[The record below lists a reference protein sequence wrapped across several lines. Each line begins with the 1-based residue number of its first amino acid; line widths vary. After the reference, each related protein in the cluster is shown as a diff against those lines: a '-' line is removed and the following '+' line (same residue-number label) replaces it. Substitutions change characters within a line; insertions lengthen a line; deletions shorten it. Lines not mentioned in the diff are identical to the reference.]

1 MSLILRGTKG
11 AALTH
16 AELDNNQVWLKSRD
30 IVSASVDVKNN
41 LILTKDDFSYYSVPL
56 SGIGTTISG
65 LTFSGNVLTITQSD
79 GSNVSVNISSVDIRV
94 TDLIYSGSTLYLNQS
109 DGSQESVFIPQ
120 FTGGTVNGYTIFN
133 NGLSANT
140 FTTNSLTLNGVTITG
155 FTDYVFTG
163 NTSGDCI
170 TDIFVSNINSCSPL
184 HIQPVNTGNVLIGE
198 NGGVNVGIGTSTPNA
213 KLHINNI
220 TTGNTVLFED
230 DTSPDP
236 SPFVIDNGGKVG
248 IGTTTPSEKLD
259 VYNGFI
265 KTNQGVIVDGG
276 TNNGV
281 RFNGSGFSRFA
292 IDGGFKLNAA
302 FTEGFKFTNG
312 VYDFFNYDQSGFGDT
327 FQIGNGLI
335 KGRTTGTT
343 DVYLGINVLGTPSST
358 LEVNGKTKTTNLQV
372 TSGSPQVGYVLT
384 ATDTN
389 GNMTWQAP
397 SSGNTSVGL
406 NQIAF
411 GNSINGNITS
421 SSDFFRNSSNGYVG
435 IGNNS
440 PSSKLHI
447 STSGLTGTSYSVLK
461 IENKGDGTNYLDASI
476 ILSSGLFSNPSFD
489 TARLYTTFDGTSIG
503 DGRFTIQTPN
513 ESTYLFEDAFTVKNK
528 RVGIGT
534 NFPSERLEISGKTK
548 TTTLQVTTNP
558 TPGYVLTSDASGNA
572 TWQPQ
577 NTFTGGT
584 INGPTNFTGGLSAN
598 TLVVN
603 GVIITGFTDTNT
615 FVTGF
620 TYDNN
625 NKFVIS
631 QNNGQPD
638 LPVYI
643 NTMSGL
649 TVNGNVT
656 ATTLNATSS
665 LTVRG
670 SATTRGVL
678 PETDN
683 TYSLG
688 STSQRWASL
697 YTKEV
702 RLYESRSGSAAD
714 NDYIS
719 ILAPNDLALTPNPA
733 WSLVLPYNS
742 GSTFNLLGVY
752 DGSSNTSNT
761 SWFTLS
767 AGTNVSLNQVAFSGG
782 SVITI
787 NSTAVGGGTFT
798 GGTVSGPT
806 NFTNGLTAN
815 TLTVGT
821 FQVGRKYSSSQS
833 FTGSVLKTI
842 THNLN
847 TQDVIAQ
854 LWDSS
859 NNLLNGATITAN
871 NVNSV
876 DITVAST
883 ATYKVVII
891 G

>member
-1 MSLILRGTKG
+1 MANRIETGLRIKG
-11 AALTH
+11 
-16 AELDNNQVWLKSRD
+16 
-30 IVSASVDVKNN
+30 
-41 LILTKDDFSYYSVPL
+41 L
-56 SGIGTTISG
+56 SGDTNA
-65 LTFSGNVLTITQSD
+65 LYVLGNSFINGD
-79 GSNVSVNISSVDIRV
+79 VNI
-94 TDLIYSGSTLYLNQS
+94 
-109 DGSQESVFIPQ
+109 
-120 FTGGTVNGYTIFN
+120 
-133 NGLSANT
+133 
-140 FTTNSLTLNGVTITG
+140 
-155 FTDYVFTG
+155 
-163 NTSGDCI
+163 
-170 TDIFVSNINSCSPL
+170 
-184 HIQPVNTGNVLIGE
+184 TGNVNVIGTATTLNTQTVQTKDNRILLNYSGTNLTAIGGGIE
-198 NGGVNVGIGTSTPNA
+198 VLSAKTDGTNVSLTTDINGDWNSNTGLNISGRTSDNTTYGLRVQNNGGT
-213 KLHINNI
+213 NN
-220 TTGNTVLFED
+220 
-230 DTSPDP
+230 
-236 SPFVIDNGGKVG
+236 FVVRNDGKVG
-248 IGTTTPSEKLD
+248 INTLNPNYQLEVLPKDLTGTTNVVIRNTSTSPNWTPVSLYVID
-259 VYNGFI
+259 GSNYGTSMSTSSNGVDTILNINSGSYSYLTHSVNGSNVAELTTSGSNFLLWRLPDYFNFRRRA
-265 KTNQGVIVDGG
+265 TNGDWVSFNSLNQRVSIFNENIGGVTIPARLGLRGDSDNTSSYSLVIQNSGG
-276 TNNGV
+276 TNSLIV
-281 RFNGSGFSRFA
+281 RD
-292 IDGGFKLNAA
+292 DGN
-302 FTEGFKFTNG
+302 
-312 VYDFFNYDQSGFGDT
+312 
-327 FQIGNGLI
+327 IGM
-335 KGRTTGTT
+335 
-343 DVYLGINVLGTPSST
+343 GISTPST
-358 LEVNGKTKTTNLQV
+358 KLEVIGKTKTNLLQV
-372 TSGSPQVGYVLT
+372 VSGSPQVGYVLT
-384 ATDTN
+384 ATDTD

-631 QNNGQPD
+631 RNNGQPD

-670 SATTRGVL
+670 SATTRGIL

-688 STSQRWASL
+688 STSQRWASM

-702 RLYESRSGSAAD
+702 RLYESKSGSAAD

-719 ILAPNDLALTPNPA
+719 ILAPNDLALTPNPS

-752 DGSSNTSNT
+752 DGSLNTSNT

-787 NSTAVGGGTFT
+787 NSTATGGGTFT
-798 GGTVSGPT
+798 GGTVTGGS
-806 NFTNGLTAN
+806 NFTGGLTAN
-815 TLTVGT
+815 TFNTPSITLNGVTYTSFEETVKQGTGLTIHFSG
-821 FQVGRKYSSSQS
+821 
-833 FTGSVLKTI
+833 KTI
-842 THNLN
+842 FNLPTSPADGNISHNLTN
-847 TQDVIAQ
+847 AKFGMIQKIYHSGSTVPTVPTEWQ
-854 LWDSS
+854 LVGEGTYFTYDLNIIYAEYVT
-859 NNLLNGATITAN
+859 NNWIE
-871 NVNSV
+871 
-876 DITVAST
+876 
-883 ATYKVVII
+883 YWII
-891 G
+891 QKQI

>member
-30 IVSASVDVKNN
+30 IVSASVDVNNN

-79 GSNVSVNISSVDIRV
+79 GSSVSVNISSVDIRV

-120 FTGGTVNGYTIFN
+120 FTGGTVNGYTIFS

-170 TDIFVSNINSCSPL
+170 TDLFVSNVNSCSPL
-184 HIQPVNTGNVLIGE
+184 HIQPLNTGDVYIGE
-198 NGGVNVGIGTSTPNA
+198 NGGVNVGIGTSSPTRVLDSRGTFNLQPSTNTFLRFDGTIMEAQVGSSNNQLTLNRDNQGITDLKGSGSVSILNTTYSNSLSIGTNTILRENDKIVFSRSDNAVVGWWDTLNYRFRVGTGMLSPVYSSTTETFEVVGTSKVTGNVGIGITGSTDSTSRLQIKGSDSSSSNYGLKVQNSGGTDNFVVRNDGNVGINTSNPNYQLEVLPKDLTGTTNVVIRNTSTSPNWAPVGLSVINGSNHGVGMSTSSNGVDTQLNINSGMYSQLTHSVNGTPVAELGTAGDYLLWRLPNTFDFRKRSNNYTWLRFDSLNQNLSIFNETGSPPSINSKLGVRGSDSSSSNYGLKVQNSGGTDNLVVRNDGNVGIGTSIPNA

-248 IGTTTPSEKLD
+248 VGTTTPSEKLE
-259 VYNGFI
+259 VNNGFI

-276 TNNGV
+276 TFYGL
-281 RFNGSGFSRFA
+281 RFNGSGNSRFA
-292 IDGGFKLNAA
+292 IDNSYKLNAA

-384 ATDTN
+384 ATDTD
-389 GNMTWQAP
+389 GNMTWQ
-397 SSGNTSVGL
+397 V
-406 NQIAF
+406 
-411 GNSINGNITS
+411 
-421 SSDFFRNSSNGYVG
+421 
-435 IGNNS
+435 
-440 PSSKLHI
+440 
-447 STSGLTGTSYSVLK
+447 
-461 IENKGDGTNYLDASI
+461 
-476 ILSSGLFSNPSFD
+476 
-489 TARLYTTFDGTSIG
+489 
-503 DGRFTIQTPN
+503 
-513 ESTYLFEDAFTVKNK
+513 
-528 RVGIGT
+528 
-534 NFPSERLEISGKTK
+534 
-548 TTTLQVTTNP
+548 P
-558 TPGYVLTSDASGNA
+558 T
-572 TWQPQ
+572 
-577 NTFTGGT
+577 
-584 INGPTNFTGGLSAN
+584 
-598 TLVVN
+598 
-603 GVIITGFTDTNT
+603 
-615 FVTGF
+615 
-620 TYDNN
+620 
-625 NKFVIS
+625 
-631 QNNGQPD
+631 
-638 LPVYI
+638 
-643 NTMSGL
+643 
-649 TVNGNVT
+649 
-656 ATTLNATSS
+656 
-665 LTVRG
+665 
-670 SATTRGVL
+670 
-678 PETDN
+678 
-683 TYSLG
+683 
-688 STSQRWASL
+688 
-697 YTKEV
+697 
-702 RLYESRSGSAAD
+702 
-714 NDYIS
+714 
-719 ILAPNDLALTPNPA
+719 
-733 WSLVLPYNS
+733 
-742 GSTFNLLGVY
+742 
-752 DGSSNTSNT
+752 
-761 SWFTLS
+761 
-767 AGTNVSLNQVAFSGG
+767 
-782 SVITI
+782 
-787 NSTAVGGGTFT
+787 GGGTFT
-798 GGTVSGPT
+798 GGTVSGST
-806 NFTNGLTAN
+806 NFTGGLTAN

-821 FQVGRKYSSSQS
+821 FQVGRKYSSSES
-833 FTGSVLKTI
+833 FTGSVIKTI

-847 TQDVIAQ
+847 TQDVIVQ

-883 ATYKVVII
+883 TTYKVVII